1 MDEGGRSAFIV
12 EVDDL
17 THRIVTLRD
26 TITNL
31 FDTLKRRKTEQKS
44 SQTII
49 EESTAE
55 LNNMTTALA
64 AREIDLNIPELELA
78 DQLIGTRNQL
88 MRICGTEARLAE
100 VRTSNGAQSTA
111 ITAYTG

>member
-31 FDTLKRRKTEQKS
+31 FDTLKRQKTEQKS
-44 SQTII
+44 SQTIVD
-49 EESTAE
+49 ESRSE
-55 LNNMTTALA
+55 LSNMTSALA
-64 AREIDLNIPELELA
+64 VPEPGLDITELELA
-78 DQLIGTRNQL
+78 DQLTGTRNQL
-88 MRICGTEARLAE
+88 MRICGTEARLAG
-100 VRTSNGAQSTA
+100 VRNNGVPSTQLVP
-111 ITAYTG
+111 YTG